1 MLLAD
6 VFKKF
11 ISTCLKF
18 YKLDLCHY
26 SSSAGLKW
34 DTMLKITGMEL
45 EEIDDIDMFFFIE
58 KGLRGGI
65 SDICKRLIKANN
77 KYMKLSIY
85 IKHLEMNNLYGWG
98 MSQYLPDG
106 GFKWLKM
113 LTVLM

>member
-1 MLLAD
+1 MSDYHDHSLKKNVLLLVD

-26 SSSAGLKW
+26 SSSPELRW

-45 EEIDDIDMFFFIE
+45 EKIDDIDMYFFTE

-65 SDICKRLIKANN
+65 SYICKGLINANN

-85 IKHLEMNNLYGWG
+85 IKHLDMNN
-98 MSQYLPDG
+98 
-106 GFKWLKM
+106 
-113 LTVLM
+113 